1 MISITGFLPRKLPTT
16 HAAQLSSIA
25 LDSSS
30 LHNPQHTIKIPLKQS
45 EMRHL
50 ADATLKRNHL
60 KLLRIRGVLLAQTL
74 PSR

>member
-30 LHNPQHTIKIPLKQS
+30 LHNPQHTIKIPL
-45 EMRHL
+45 
-50 ADATLKRNHL
+50 
-60 KLLRIRGVLLAQTL
+60 
-74 PSR
+74 